1 MANPNHPAK
10 GSEVKVEPIR
20 DPKSIST
27 IKKLLAGNPRNLA
40 LFTLGINTN
49 LRASDLIKIT
59 VGQVRHLKAGDE
71 LTLKEKKTGKPRRI
85 TLNKSA
91 VGVIQS
97 LLSSQALGDHEPLFR
112 SQRGEALTVG
122 SVHRLVK
129 TWCRDIGLFGNYGSH
144 TLRKTFGF
152 HARQAGV
159 DIPTLM
165 ELFNHSSQRQT
176 LAYLGVQP
184 EELKDAYMKL
194 EL

>member
-1 MANPNHPAK
+1 MANPNHPPRGA
-10 GSEVKVEPIR
+10 ETKVEAIR
-20 DPKSIST
+20 DPKKIQM
-27 IKKLLAGNPRNLA
+27 IKKLLADSPRNSA

-49 LRASDLIKIT
+49 LRASDLIRLT
-59 VGQVRHLKAGDE
+59 AGQVRHLKPGDE
-71 LTLKEKKTGKPRRI
+71 LVLKERKTGKPRRI

-91 VGVIQS
+91 VGAIQA
-97 LLSSQALGDHEPLFR
+97 LLSSQALGDHDPLFR

-129 TWCRDIGLFGNYGSH
+129 SWCRDIGLKGNFGSH
-144 TLRKTFGF
+144 SLRKTFGY
-152 HARQAGV
+152 HARLAGIDV
-159 DIPTLM
+159 PTLM
-165 ELFNHSSQRQT
+165 TLFNHSSQRQT